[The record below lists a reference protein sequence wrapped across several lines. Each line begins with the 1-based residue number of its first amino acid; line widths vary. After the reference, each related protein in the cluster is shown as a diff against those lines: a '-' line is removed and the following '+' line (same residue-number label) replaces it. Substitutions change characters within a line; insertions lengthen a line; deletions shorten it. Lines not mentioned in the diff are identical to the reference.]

1 MKNDMNDELSNGTPK
16 MLIPSNGVLNWDKV
30 LKSSDMAKGDHATQ
44 FLKLD
49 IKIYRTKS
57 I

>member
-1 MKNDMNDELSNGTPK
+1 MNDELSNGTPK